1 MKYCNWHLFPYYSLC
16 VFGSKLQSNS
26 LYKEHFRL
34 RLGSSELIQL
44 MRGAGWGLIIMTH
57 YTVNVNPETFPQ
69 NTDDHSLLSELLP
82 CPLKV
87 TTLERFR

>member
-1 MKYCNWHLFPYYSLC
+1 
-16 VFGSKLQSNS
+16 
-26 LYKEHFRL
+26 
-34 RLGSSELIQL
+34 

-87 TTLERFR
+87 TTLERFN